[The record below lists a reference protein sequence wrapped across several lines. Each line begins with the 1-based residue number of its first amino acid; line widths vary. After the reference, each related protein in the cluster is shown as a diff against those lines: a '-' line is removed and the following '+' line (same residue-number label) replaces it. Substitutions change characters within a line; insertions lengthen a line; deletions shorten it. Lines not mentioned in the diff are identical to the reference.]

1 MNRLELEFARK
12 RKQKTKADM
21 AAAIGKSVVSYAKK
35 ELGEVR
41 FSDEE
46 KVIIARELDLTGDQV
61 NAIFLTVAY
70 HVGKYMH
77 SSNRRGNYTA
87 EGR

>member
-12 RKQKTKADM
+12 RKQKSKAEM

-35 ELGEVR
+35 ERGEVG

-46 KVIIARELDLTGDQV
+46 KIIIARELDLTGDQV
-61 NAIFLTVAY
+61 NAIFFDGSLPC
-70 HVGKYMH
+70 
-77 SSNRRGNYTA
+77 R
-87 EGR
+87 

>member
-12 RKQKTKADM
+12 RKQKSKADM

-35 ELGEVR
+35 ERGEVR

-70 HVGKYMH
+70 RVGK
-77 SSNRRGNYTA
+77 
-87 EGR
+87 